1 MVRPIEAH
9 EHGGKLVIFKDK
21 PAIGVMTVDEH
32 AHRYKCNV
40 EGQNLPLPC
49 WG

>member
-9 EHGGKLVIFKDK
+9 EHGGKLVIFKDE

-32 AHRYKCNV
+32 AHR
-40 EGQNLPLPC
+40 
-49 WG
+49 